1 MMGMGPRLSL
11 LGLGRAAAALL
22 GIAVLVAVPA
32 CSDDVIPPPKSDKNF
47 DDPDE
52 PATPGGVGAVDAGT
66 ADAAVACAS
75 DVDCPPKARRC
86 FFPVAD
92 GCGAKGLCVDY
103 VEPTGCTK
111 SLFCACGGGGV
122 SACAPEGQSPV
133 PVQPGATCKEST
145 PPDAGPDGASDAG
158 HD

>member
-1 MMGMGPRLSL
+1 MSRTSSL
-11 LGLGRAAAALL
+11 LGLGGLASSVI
-22 GIAVLVAVPA
+22 GVLVSLAVPA

-66 ADAAVACAS
+66 VDAATECTT

-86 FFPVAD
+86 LFAVAD
-92 GCGAKGLCVDY
+92 GCSAKGVCVAY
-103 VEPTGCTK
+103 VEPTACAK
-111 SLFCACGGGGV
+111 SLFCACAGGGV
-122 SACAPEGQSPV
+122 SACAPEGMSPV
-133 PVQPGATCKEST
+133 PVKPGATCVET
-145 PPDAGPDGASDAG
+145 PPPDAGADGAVADAA